1 LYSRGRS
8 TQKFGCFST
17 IGIMH
22 PMFTSMSRA
31 RLLSLAL
38 CGSTLWPSSPEAA
51 AAKPASAI
59 GSAKEDDWAP
69 LPPPEPAV
77 VEPKMPVVHHA
88 PDVALMRGVM
98 WAFEPAPVEI
108 RRQAIEDLG
117 LLGDPRALNMLAQ
130 LSLDPNPAFA
140 KAGVRAI
147 ALIRHPRAE
156 EILCNIVRHPT
167 LTEEL
172 KVMAIGLL
180 PMQRT
185 DSSVRF
191 LKTVMSGQFAWALQG
206 AARTALGELPSTARS
221 GI

>member
-1 LYSRGRS
+1 
-8 TQKFGCFST
+8 
-17 IGIMH
+17 MH
-22 PMFTSMSRA
+22 PMFTSKSRA
-31 RLLSLAL
+31 RLVSLAL
-38 CGSTLWPSSPEAA
+38 CGLTLWPVSTRAA
-51 AAKPASAI
+51 GPKPGTAI
-59 GSAKEDDWAP
+59 GNAKEDDWAP
-69 LPPPEPAV
+69 LPLPEPMVLEPQTAV
-77 VEPKMPVVHHA
+77 TAPV
-88 PDVALMRGVM
+88 PDAALMRGVM
-98 WAFEPAPVEI
+98 WAFEPAPTEI

-130 LSLDPNPAFA
+130 LALDPNPSFA
-140 KAGVRAI
+140 KAGVRAV

-185 DSSVRF
+185 DSSLRF
-191 LKTVMSGQFAWALQG
+191 LKTVVSGQYAWAVQG
-206 AARTALGELPSTARS
+206 AARSALGELPATGRS